1 MYQNYKIVVNTD
13 AGRRRYMQYLVPL
26 IVSNDLVDRYDIWV
40 NTYNGA
46 DIEFF
51 KRLAEKFPKINLV
64 WQPDGVV
71 DGIKSINAFYK
82 DCIDENTIYFKIDD
96 DLLWMEPDGI
106 KKMVEFRVEHP
117 EYFLVSP
124 LVINNSLSTYLLQMR
139 NKIKLDMYYNSCS
152 NHPILWESAHFAA
165 QLHTW
170 FMDNFLSTNKW
181 DELHVG
187 MQPMAMTRFSINA
200 VLWFGKDLKKIN
212 GIIHGDDEEFMSS
225 KYPTMIAKANCWNG
239 NVIAAHFAFYPQR
252 NYLDSQNFLERYGKI
267 ILDLYK
273 GSNAEYASNV
283 VQSILRDIDSRATE
297 LEPICDPYIRKL
309 RPTQN
314 LNKSS
319 RCRIYLD
326 IIKKKIAY
334 ALIGANKENK
344 KFRFIK

>member
-1 MYQNYKIVVNTD
+1 MYQNYKIVVNTA

-64 WQPDGVV
+64 WQ
-71 DGIKSINAFYK
+71 
-82 DCIDENTIYFKIDD
+82 
-96 DLLWMEPDGI
+96 PDGI